1 MRLGDTVRR
10 TQLVAVSPRDFVD
23 EWIVSPWE
31 EASRWSEKSS
41 LTHLQQAHKMM
52 SPNKKGTNAL
62 LEYDSI
68 YRCSDGKRY
77 QVGLGEMSGPKFD
90 NKKSV
95 YFFVKG
101 DEPFTMVG
109 VSEVPDPKCGGA
121 NLLEK
126 MATK

>member
-1 MRLGDTVRR
+1 MMFRN
-10 TQLVAVSPRDFVD
+10 QKA
-23 EWIVSPWE
+23 
-31 EASRWSEKSS
+31 
-41 LTHLQQAHKMM
+41 TH
-52 SPNKKGTNAL
+52 TL

-77 QVGLGEMSGPKFD
+77 QVGLGEMSGPKSG
-90 NKKSV
+90 NEKPV

-101 DEPFTMVG
+101 DEAFTMVG
-109 VSEVPDPKCGGA
+109 VSEAPDPKCGGS